1 MVFDTT
7 YYGKEDD
14 ILSYKIII
22 DSCGELLEEWKKD
35 PRFESVALTL
45 NVGGENIIDDATF
58 DQASFLKKVAECP
71 ECPKSA
77 CPSPERYM
85 KAYDCDAEH
94 IYAVTLSAELS
105 GSYNS
110 AVLGRSLL
118 LEDKPGRK
126 IHVFN
131 SRSAS
136 IGETLI
142 GMKIQECEEAGC
154 SFEDVIEKVN
164 AYIEEQHTFFVLDN
178 LETLRKNGRLSKAK
192 ALVANAL
199 KIKPVMGSTDEG
211 AICQLDQARGINKAL
226 VKMAQQIVEKTK
238 DSENKILAISHCNCG
253 ERAQLLRN
261 ALQERMPAK
270 DIVIL
275 DTAGVSSMYAN
286 DGGVIV
292 AV

>member
-1 MVFDTT
+1 M
-7 YYGKEDD
+7 
-14 ILSYKIII
+14 SYKIII
-22 DSCGELLEEWKKD
+22 DSCGELLEEWKNNEH
-35 PRFESVALTL
+35 FESVALTL
-45 NVGGENIIDDATF
+45 NVGGENIIDDETF
-58 DQASFLKKVAECP
+58 DQADFLKKVAACP

-85 KAYDCDAEH
+85 RAFDCDADH

-110 AVLGRSLL
+110 AVLGSNLL
-118 LEDKPGRK
+118 NEEKPGRQ

-136 IGETLI
+136 VGQTLI
-142 GMKIQECEEAGC
+142 AMKIQECEEAGY
-154 SFEDVIEKVN
+154 SFDKVIETVD
-164 AYIEEQHTFFVLDN
+164 AYIAGQHTFFVLDN
-178 LETLRKNGRLSKAK
+178 LETLRKNGRLSEAK
-192 ALVANAL
+192 ALVASAL

-211 AICQLDQARGINKAL
+211 SICQLDQARGMNKAL
-226 VKMAQQIVEKTK
+226 VKMAEQIVAKTQ
-238 DSENKILAISHCNCG
+238 DSETKTLAISHCNCH
-253 ERAQLLRN
+253 ERAVLLRN
-261 ALQERMPAK
+261 ALQERMNVK